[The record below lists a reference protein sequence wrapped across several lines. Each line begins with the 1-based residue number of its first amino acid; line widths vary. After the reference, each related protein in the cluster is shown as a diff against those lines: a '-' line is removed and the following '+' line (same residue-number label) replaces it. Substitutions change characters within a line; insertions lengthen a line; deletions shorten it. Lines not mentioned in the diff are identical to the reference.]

1 MMNITQRLTLA
12 FVLLSASL
20 VIIGITSLRLLAGFQ
35 DRFEYVQVNAI
46 PSIKDLGELID
57 RSNRLSVALYRHQ
70 SQTDNSK
77 MPAVEQ
83 EISQRLSGIK
93 TLADYYLKNDIS
105 SDEDRQMAENALT
118 KLKVIESRL
127 PEFLTAS
134 RAHQDDVTLNLLNND
149 NQNGIAGA
157 IYSLKENYRKQ
168 LALNIS
174 LGNNLRTINHDTYQ
188 RTLWGMT
195 LGVAA
200 ALIIL
205 GTLAAMTI
213 LRIRHSL
220 RRIGDIMNHAGE
232 NLDLSV
238 TADDSKKDEV
248 GIMARSFNQLL
259 TRVGS
264 ALTSVSTA
272 SHSVS
277 SASAQ
282 IAAGNED
289 LSSRTEQQAA
299 SLEQTAASMAELSE
313 TVRQTADNTR
323 QASRLASNATA
334 LSDASEASLA
344 SMLGTMAEIRSSSK
358 KITEIVTLIEGIAF
372 QTNILALNAA
382 VEAARAGEHGKGFAV
397 VAGEVRSLSQR
408 STQAAREIKQLIDSS
423 YNLVESG
430 AVQAETVEENMAGL
444 KTAFR
449 QVNDLVSEI
458 AAAAEEQNTGIT
470 QVHQA
475 ISQMDDVT
483 QQNAALVEEASAA
496 SASLQEQAQTLSG
509 LVSQFTLSGAALP
522 IAKLADTVRPQP
534 VLKAL
539 APLPVSLNKGNDTN
553 WQSF

>member
-20 VIIGITSLRLLAGFQ
+20 VITGIISLKLLAGFQ
-35 DRFEYVQVNAI
+35 ERFEFVQVNAI

-57 RSNRLSVALYRHQ
+57 RSNRLSISLYRHQ
-70 SQTDNSK
+70 SQTDNAK
-77 MPAVEQ
+77 MPPVEQ
-83 EISQRLSGIK
+83 QIMQRIADIK

-105 SDEDRQMAENALT
+105 SDEDQRMTEKGLAILQQ
-118 KLKVIESRL
+118 VESRL
-127 PEFLTAS
+127 PAFLNAS
-134 RAHQDDVTLNLLNND
+134 RSHQDDVTLSMLD
-149 NQNGIAGA
+149 SENGIGGA
-157 IYSLKENYRKQ
+157 ITQLKDNYRKQ
-168 LALNIS
+168 LALNIA
-174 LGNNLRTINHDTYQ
+174 LGDGLRTINQQTYQ
-188 RTLWGMT
+188 RTLWGMNI
-195 LGVAA
+195 GVTT
-200 ALIIL
+200 ALILL
-205 GTLAAMTI
+205 GALTAMTI
-213 LRIRHSL
+213 IRIRRSL
-220 RRIGDIMNHAGE
+220 KRVGDIMNHVGE

-238 TADDSKKDEV
+238 SADASSKDEV
-248 GIMARSFNQLL
+248 GTMARSFNQLL
-259 TRVGS
+259 GRVGS
-264 ALTSVSTA
+264 ALASVSTA

-323 QASRLASNATA
+323 QASRLASNATE

-344 SMLGTMAEIRSSSK
+344 SMLATMTEIRSSSK

-397 VAGEVRSLSQR
+397 VAGEVRNLSQR
-408 STQAAREIKQLIDSS
+408 STQAAREIKHLIDSS

-430 AVQAETVEENMAGL
+430 AVQAEAVEGNMAGL

-449 QVNDLVSEI
+449 QVNDLVNEI

-470 QVHQA
+470 QVHLA

-496 SASLQEQAQTLSG
+496 SASLQDQASSLSA
-509 LVSQFTLSGAALP
+509 LVSQFTLTTNDVQAKSVHTNKTVSTVKTLP
-522 IAKLADTVRPQP
+522 LQ
-534 VLKAL
+534 
-539 APLPVSLNKGNDTN
+539 PVSLDKTADAN